1 MPESSIILNDLN
13 KVFIPCRTILEM
25 EALTSLFLEYY
36 NYDLIREIPK
46 SQPSSQKIIE
56 IFQILDCRPLENIIK
71 YFVDGVVQKLKPI
84 VMYERDHHDRFR
96 MGNIVAYTKTRLC
109 LYLALHRLKLKFLFI
124 KHFMDIFKDNEFKL
138 NKPEEQVDLG
148 PHLFISSLYKD
159 YTHKNNMNLKLMLSS
174 KRVSDRVS
182 KLLDLKDIITNE
194 DIINAI
200 TFKKYLDDNNRIKF
214 IMREIKASIFVCK
227 VMFAQIDVFN
237 PFSVGTETMINAE
250 EIMLNQDFIPVLIPA
265 ISSAYSENKKVQLE
279 DLFRAYEFMMRR
291 VLEGINYAIEIA
303 SGGQILLDLEDT
315 IYNSG
320 NIFDI

>member
-13 KVFIPCRTILEM
+13 KVFIPCRTVLEM
-25 EALTSLFLEYY
+25 EALTSLFLEYH

-46 SQPSSQKIIE
+46 SQPSSQKVIE
-56 IFQILDCRPLENIIK
+56 IFRILECQPLENIIK
-71 YFVDGVVQKLKPI
+71 YFIDGVVQKLKPI
-84 VMYERDHHDRFR
+84 IMYARDHHDRFR
-96 MGNIVAYTKTRLC
+96 RGNVVAYTKTRVC

-138 NKPEEQVDLG
+138 KLPEDQEDLG
-148 PHLFISSLYKD
+148 PHLFISFFYKG
-159 YTHKNNMNLKLMLSS
+159 YTHKNKMNLKLMLSS
-174 KRVSDRVS
+174 KRVSDRVR
-182 KLLDLKDIITNE
+182 KLIDLKDIVINE

-200 TFKKYLDDNNRIKF
+200 TFKKYLDDKNRIKF

-227 VMFAQIDVFN
+227 AMFAQIDVLN
-237 PFSVGTETMINAE
+237 PFSLGKEAMIDTE

-265 ISSAYSENKKVQLE
+265 ISRAYSEGKKGQLE
-279 DLFRAYEFMMRR
+279 DLFRAYEFMMNR

-303 SGGQILLDLEDT
+303 SGGQIFLELDGT

>member
-46 SQPSSQKIIE
+46 SQPSSQRIIE

-96 MGNIVAYTKTRLC
+96 MGNIVAYTKTRVC
-109 LYLALHRLKLKFLFI
+109 LYVALHRLKLKFLFI

-227 VMFAQIDVFN
+227 VMFAQIDVYN
-237 PFSVGTETMINAE
+237 PFSVGKEVMIDAE

-265 ISSAYSENKKVQLE
+265 ISSAYSKNTKVQLE
-279 DLFRAYEFMMRR
+279 DLFRAYEFMMKR

-303 SGGQILLDLEDT
+303 SSGQILLNLEDT

>member
-96 MGNIVAYTKTRLC
+96 MGNIVAYTKTRVC
-109 LYLALHRLKLKFLFI
+109 LYVALHRLKLKFLFI

-227 VMFAQIDVFN
+227 VMFAQIDVYN
-237 PFSVGTETMINAE
+237 PFSVGKEVMIDAE

-265 ISSAYSENKKVQLE
+265 ISSAYSKNTKVQLE
-279 DLFRAYEFMMRR
+279 DLFRAYEFMMKR

-303 SGGQILLDLEDT
+303 SSGQILLDLEDT